1 MPLKKLFCMT
11 AMLLMVQVSGALAQT
26 PGVGIEFEPYIGA
39 YVPFSDVIDDNIGGT
54 QITAKQTEGLALGGR
69 LLFKLGG
76 AMGIEGNFLYALS
89 DVESEGASGGST
101 TEDAYAW
108 AADARIHLSLLPLGV
123 VSIHGTGGVAAVGH
137 GGDGW
142 EDVTEGDTD
151 FAGVV
156 GAGVKIG
163 LGPVQLRGDADVY
176 IYEAQV
182 TIPTPG
188 SPTTEVEL
196 EGQLQTDMVLSAG
209 IVLSY

>member
-1 MPLKKLFCMT
+1 MSRKLFCI
-11 AMLLMVQVSGALAQT
+11 AALLLMAQAGAALAQT

-39 YVPFSDVIDDNIGGT
+39 YVPFSDLFADNIAGAQVT
-54 QITAKQTEGLALGGR
+54 SKQTEGFALGGR

-89 DVESEGASGGST
+89 DVESESPGGTT

-108 AADARIHLSLLPLGV
+108 AGDARIHLSLLPLGV
-123 VSIHGTGGVAAVGH
+123 LSIHGTGGVAIVGH
-137 GGDGW
+137 GGDAW

-151 FAGVV
+151 VAGVV

-163 LGPVQLRGDADVY
+163 LGPVSLRGDADVY
-176 IYEAQV
+176 IYEAQL
-182 TIPTPG
+182 TAPN
-188 SPTTEVEL
+188 PTTPTTSIEL
-196 EGQLQTDMVLSAG
+196 GSEIQTDLVLSAG